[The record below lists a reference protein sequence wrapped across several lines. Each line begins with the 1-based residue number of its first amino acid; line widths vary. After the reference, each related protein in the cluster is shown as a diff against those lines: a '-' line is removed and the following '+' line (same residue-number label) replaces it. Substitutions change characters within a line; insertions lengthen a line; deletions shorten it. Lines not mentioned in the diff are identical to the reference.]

1 MYNILTQVLET
12 AMSLE
17 LIRSY
22 LNESFLDK
30 CVIESILGEGLD
42 GEIVKYSNKKDKT
55 KGVLKIPR
63 NDLTQEIDILSKL
76 APHPNIIAFNG
87 TQRTTKGNA
96 ILLEYL
102 EGQDLFSLMGEEDTL
117 YESQARDILR
127 HVLSAIESLHTQGVV
142 HRDIKLENIFVS
154 SKCTVKILDFGLSA
168 NVTNDASLSEL
179 SGTPSYLAPEMIRK
193 SLHPDGCG
201 YGRPVDV
208 WACGVLLYVMISG
221 TFPFW
226 HEKQLRSY
234 QLILEG
240 DIDFSDEGWE
250 EVSEEAKSLI
260 RMLLTQDPGS
270 RPSASE
276 ALKHCWF
283 NLN

>member
-1 MYNILTQVLET
+1 
-12 AMSLE
+12 MSLE

-22 LNESFLDK
+22 LDDSFLDE
-30 CVIESILGEGLD
+30 CQIESILGQGLD
-42 GEIVKYSNKKDKT
+42 GEIVRYSNKKDNT

-63 NDLTQEIDILSKL
+63 NDLTQEINILSKL
-76 APHPNIIAFNG
+76 APHPNIVAFNG
-87 TQRTTKGNA
+87 TQRTTKGDG

-102 EGQDLFSLMGEEDTL
+102 EGRDLFSLMGEEDNL

-127 HVLSAIESLHTQGVV
+127 QVLSGIQSLHAQGVV

-154 SKCTVKILDFGLSA
+154 TKSSVKILDFGLSTFVA
-168 NVTNDASLSEL
+168 TDSSLSEL
-179 SGTPSYLAPEMIRK
+179 SGTPSYLAPEMIGK
-193 SLHPDGCG
+193 SLHPAGSG

-208 WACGVLLYVMISG
+208 WACGVLLYVLISG
-221 TFPFW
+221 AFPFW

-250 EVSEEAKSLI
+250 EVSAEAKSLI
-260 RMLLTQDPGS
+260 RLLLTLDPSS

-276 ALKHCWF
+276 ALNHCWF
-283 NLN
+283 NLI